1 MCRIITQTELHH
13 LSDEQLRALFNEV
26 NRQLYSTA
34 RGTQKRHAALASLE
48 NIQRVMAQRL
58 AAPRPKPPGF

>member
-13 LSDEQLRALFNEV
+13 LSDEQLRSLFNEV
-26 NRQLYSTA
+26 TRQLHSTA
-34 RGTQKRHAALASLE
+34 PGTKERRAALANLDT
-48 NIQRVMAQRL
+48 IQRVMAQRI

>member
-13 LSDEQLRALFNEV
+13 LSDDQLRALFNQV
-26 NRQLYSTA
+26 TRQLQGTA
-34 RGTQKRHAALASLE
+34 PGTKERQAALASLD